1 MPIILVNRLSR
12 VWWFRSS
19 VREARE
25 RKATRLHQIL
35 CEVEENVYWNF
46 SDVTKSFE
54 DECLSRSKCH
64 KWFKEG
70 RVSIADDP
78 RSGRLTGVST
88 DDVHVSQDKLPCAF
102 ESTSNHLRND
112 RRMQHLIWF
121 KPRNL
126 KKKTAH
132 ASSGEMMLW
141 EKRD

>member
-1 MPIILVNRLSR
+1 MFGDFVVL
-12 VWWFRSS
+12 F
-19 VREARE
+19 VREGKEKQRVCIKFCVKL
-25 RKATRLHQIL
+25 RKTFTETFQMLQKA
-35 CEVEENVYWNF
+35 
-46 SDVTKSFE
+46 FE

-64 KWFKEG
+64 KWFKRFKEG
-70 RVSIADDP
+70 WVSIADDP

-102 ESTSNHLRND
+102 ESTSNHLRNG

-132 ASSGEMMLW
+132 ASSGEMKL
-141 EKRD
+141 